1 MAYTTINNPSAYS
14 TITLYTGN
22 GQDNRAVTNSA
33 SAGNF
38 KPDWLWIKERSSSS
52 SHRLFDTSRGASK
65 RIESDT
71 NSPQATDT
79 SNQKSFDTNGFT
91 LGTSGSVN
99 ANNDTYVAWQWKINN
114 GTTAS
119 NSNGSIT
126 STVQAN
132 TTAGISIIAY
142 TATGSNA
149 TIGHG
154 LTKAPEL
161 LITKG
166 LSDGHSW
173 IVGSTADSSNLSKVL
188 ILNNTDASVTATGNY
203 QGVAPTNSVYS
214 IGTSGGNNSTGNGG
228 LYIAYAFHS
237 VQGFSKFGK
246 YRGNGNVDGPFT
258 YCGFKP
264 AWVMI
269 KRTDNTGEWHMWDNK
284 REDYDGNPN
293 DTVLRANNSNAESD
307 STTYSIDFLSN
318 GFKIRNASDLD
329 NASSSSQIYMAFA
342 QNPFVA
348 SDVATTAR

>member
-1 MAYTTINNPSAYS
+1 MAYTAINDPSVYFQ
-14 TITLYTGN
+14 TTLYTGT
-22 GQDNRAVTNSA
+22 GSARSVTND
-33 SAGNF
+33 GNANLQ
-38 KPDWLWIKERSSSS
+38 PDWLWIKRRSASNASMIVNSSLGLS
-52 SHRLFDTSRGASK
+52 GNVAVASDLNLAAYATPVSALN
-65 RIESDT
+65 SD
-71 NSPQATDT
+71 
-79 SNQKSFDTNGFT
+79 GFSVNA
-91 LGTSGSVN
+91 GDASVN
-99 ANNDTYVAWQWKINN
+99 ANGSTYVAWQWKING

-119 NSNGSIT
+119 NSNGTIT

-166 LSDGHSW
+166 LSDNHSW

-188 ILNNTDASVTATGNY
+188 VLNNTDASVTATGNY

-246 YRGNGNVDGPFT
+246 YRGNGNADGPFT